1 MLNFISFTFIF
12 AILLYNKLNMKK
24 IIFILTFL
32 IYFGFWWVFYS
43 TNVNSLPLQSE
54 DILPSVF
61 TGISLV
67 KDNTIYLNNYYEM
80 MVSKYPQP
88 DDSSRT
94 PFYLKK
100 VGDNYLSAFP
110 ILSSIVTYPIFLV
123 YLQFVPE
130 VNWQDVYNL
139 SHLSGAFVV
148 SLSSVLFYFLLIN
161 VFKFSN
167 RTSLWLTIVYSFATV
182 NLSLVSQGLWQHGV
196 VQLFL
201 ILGFIYFYKKNY
213 FLMTLFLGFGI
224 LARPTAAIVL
234 LILGIFIIL
243 RKDLNF
249 RNTAYSIFGVLI
261 PLTFFL
267 IYNQVYYQDISNQGY
282 AGQLLDSWI
291 GNFPESFFGIW
302 LSPSKGILVYSPVL
316 IFSLIAVYKGFKKK
330 STLKFHFGS
339 FCYIP

>member
-1 MLNFISFTFIF
+1 
-12 AILLYNKLNMKK
+12 MKK
-24 IIFILTFL
+24 LIFIVTFF

-43 TNVNSLPLQSE
+43 TNINSLPLQSE

-261 PLTFFL
+261 PL
-267 IYNQVYYQDISNQGY
+267 
-282 AGQLLDSWI
+282 
-291 GNFPESFFGIW
+291 
-302 LSPSKGILVYSPVL
+302 
-316 IFSLIAVYKGFKKK
+316 
-330 STLKFHFGS
+330 
-339 FCYIP
+339 